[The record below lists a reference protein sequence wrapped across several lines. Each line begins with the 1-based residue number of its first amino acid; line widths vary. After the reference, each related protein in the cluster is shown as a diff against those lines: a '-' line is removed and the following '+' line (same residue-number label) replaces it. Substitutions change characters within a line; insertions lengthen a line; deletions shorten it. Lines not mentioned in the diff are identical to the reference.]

1 MIPFDTYLKVELAG
15 LADVLKVGLKVK
27 RHGGRLTP

>member
-15 LADVLKVGLKVK
+15 LVDVLEVELQVNKH
-27 RHGGRLTP
+27 RE